1 MELTSKAGT
10 TFRKVIRSDD
20 DLMTLEAIAKR
31 SLEREKTLQAIA
43 RREHQAIFTASMF
56 EESDD
61 DDSDTGD
68 ELPQIELPM
77 DLGDLI
83 REDAIPPPAQ
93 NGPVTLGPEG
103 THIILDHFALSCG
116 GTWQRA
122 PLEYPKEWVDA
133 HNQGLA
139 RRGTDIIGE

>member
-1 MELTSKAGT
+1 
-10 TFRKVIRSDD
+10 
-20 DLMTLEAIAKR
+20 MTPEAIAKR
-31 SLEREKTLQAIA
+31 SLDREKTLQAVT
-43 RREHQAIFTASMF
+43 RREHQAAFTASMF

-77 DLGDLI
+77 DLGDLLL
-83 REDAIPPPAQ
+83 EEAIPPPAPKV
-93 NGPVTLGPEG
+93 PVTLGPEG

-122 PLEYPKEWVDA
+122 PLEYPQEWIDA

-139 RRGTDIIGE
+139 RRDTDLIDE